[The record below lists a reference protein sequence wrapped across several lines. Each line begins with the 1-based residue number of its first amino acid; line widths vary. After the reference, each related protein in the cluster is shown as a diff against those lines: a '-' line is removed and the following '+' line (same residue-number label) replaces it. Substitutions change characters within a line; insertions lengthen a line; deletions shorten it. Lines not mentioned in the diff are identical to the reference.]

1 MLFICICV
9 FSTAVF
15 PSFASTIPSFEAWQ
29 AELRT
34 EALSKGISPDVFDTA
49 FVGLQPIK
57 RVIELDRSQPEFTM
71 TLETYLSKVVSNT
84 RVKKA
89 RKKLTEHKK
98 ILNEMSKKFGVQ
110 PRFIVALWGIE
121 TNFGQHTGGFP
132 VIAALATLAHD
143 GRRSSYFR
151 GELLNALQIIEEGH
165 ISSENM
171 KGSWAGAMGQSQF
184 MPSSFLSYAYDYNG
198 DVRRDIWTTRNDVFA
213 SIANYLSSVGW
224 RDDMTW
230 GREVLIPNTLDAKKL
245 SEKKILKRMS
255 EWQKLG
261 LRLTDGNNLPKRNL
275 KSRLVVPER
284 GQGRVFLAYENYN
297 NILKWNRSNF
307 FAIAVGSLADQIRA
321 YE

>member
-1 MLFICICV
+1 MLLTCICV

-71 TLETYLSKVVSNT
+71 TLDTYLSKVVSNT
-84 RVKKA
+84 RVKNA
-89 RKKLTEHKK
+89 RQKLTEHKK
-98 ILNEMSKKFGVQ
+98 VLDEVSKKFGVQ
-110 PRFIVALWGIE
+110 SRFIVALWGIE

-165 ISSENM
+165 ITSKNM

-198 DVRRDIWTTRNDVFA
+198 DGRRDIWTTRNDVFA

-224 RDDMTW
+224 RDDITW
-230 GREVLIPNTLDAKKL
+230 GREVIVPSTLNAKNL
-245 SEKKILKRMS
+245 SEKKTVKRMA
-255 EWQKLG
+255 KHPVL
-261 LRLTDGNNLPKRNL
+261 
-275 KSRLVVPER
+275 
-284 GQGRVFLAYENYN
+284 
-297 NILKWNRSNF
+297 
-307 FAIAVGSLADQIRA
+307 
-321 YE
+321 